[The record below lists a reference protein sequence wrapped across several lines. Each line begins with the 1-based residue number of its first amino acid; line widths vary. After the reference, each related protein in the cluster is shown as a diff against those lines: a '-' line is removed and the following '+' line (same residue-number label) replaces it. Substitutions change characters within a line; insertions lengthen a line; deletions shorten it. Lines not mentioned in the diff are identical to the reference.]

1 MLVLLFY
8 NGRSADDKAVR
19 RALSHVHRHGGKV
32 FVDAHWIKNV
42 GPYQAI
48 TRGAD
53 LEQSPT
59 TIVVDRDLKAE
70 SLVGYVDTRTIDQ
83 AVADALRA
91 GR

>member
-8 NGRSADDKAVR
+8 NDRSADDKAVR
-19 RALSHVHRHGGKV
+19 RALSHVDRHGGKV

-42 GPYQAI
+42 GPYEPI
-48 TRGAD
+48 TRGAE

-59 TIVVDRDLKAE
+59 TVVVDRTLKAE
-70 SLVGYVDTRTIDQ
+70 SLVGYVDEQTIEQ
-83 AVADALRA
+83 SVVDALRA